1 MNDTDTSAYAQT
13 LTNVRKT
20 TIMIDKRRKQ
30 NEVLGFHSRWNSRVS
45 VSQKS
50 VYFLLSAQIPIAVI
64 CMSSQERVS
73 VGDEFSV
80 SSSFEEKTVVP
91 VLVSPRKGQIVV
103 DDKELK
109 NYKVEL
115 EHLSSSKSKK
125 INIFQYK
132 NKTGNR
138 RRVGYRENSKI
149 VKVKSIQG
157 LESAEEE

>member
-1 MNDTDTSAYAQT
+1 MSKY
-13 LTNVRKT
+13 
-20 TIMIDKRRKQ
+20 
-30 NEVLGFHSRWNSRVS
+30 
-45 VSQKS
+45 
-50 VYFLLSAQIPIAVI
+50 AVI
-64 CMSSQERVS
+64 KVGSSQERVS
-73 VGDEFSV
+73 IGDELSV
-80 SSSFEEKTVVP
+80 SSSFNDKTVVP
-91 VLVSPRKGQIVV
+91 VLVSSRKGQIVV

-115 EHLSSSKSKK
+115 EHLSASKSKK

>member
-1 MNDTDTSAYAQT
+1 MSKY
-13 LTNVRKT
+13 
-20 TIMIDKRRKQ
+20 
-30 NEVLGFHSRWNSRVS
+30 
-45 VSQKS
+45 
-50 VYFLLSAQIPIAVI
+50 AVI
-64 CMSSQERVS
+64 KVGSSQEIVS
-73 VGDEFSV
+73 VGDELSV
-80 SSSFEEKTVVP
+80 SSSFEEETVVP
-91 VLVSPRKGQIVV
+91 LWVSPRKGQIVV
-103 DDKELK
+103 DDKKLK

-115 EHLSSSKSKK
+115 EHLSASKSKK